1 MRTFIVLIHEFK
13 RHCGIMSEINT
24 PHKQA
29 FSNGDDVEIPTQFH
43 LETDIDANEVT
54 ETKLET
60 NGKGRSCSQSCL
72 LPILQKT

>member
-1 MRTFIVLIHEFK
+1 
-13 RHCGIMSEINT
+13 MSEINA